1 MEANQ
6 EFRRMAAAMDLRI
19 EQLTA
24 EGVHGL
30 AVIERVSSIPIHRRH
45 SRSGTRSVNSKD

>member
-1 MEANQ
+1 MQ

-19 EQLTA
+19 QQLTA

-30 AVIERVSSIPIHRRH
+30 AVIERMVGHLPDLHRIWV
-45 SRSGTRSVNSKD
+45 GTSDHQLATLCN